1 MMRAPITERE
11 SDAERGAPALEV
23 RALSH
28 RYASPAGE
36 VQALDGAA
44 LRVGAGEFVS
54 LVGPSGCGKT
64 TLLRIAAGLLDVRPP
79 DANHADAGAPGASPG
94 APTSH
99 RRRRQPLKSSGTL
112 AERSSSGT
120 LVFGEGPAH
129 ARREHWLGLVQQ
141 EPGLLPWLT
150 VERNVRLAA
159 ELAGVRADVP
169 ALLERVGIAEFARH
183 HPGEL
188 SGGMRQRVALA
199 RALVH
204 GPRLLLMDEPL
215 GALDELSREAL
226 RLELLRLWERDRVSV
241 LFVTHSIREAVL
253 LSDRICV
260 MSERPGRVLAE
271 LPVDLPRPRSEE
283 LVATPEFVRLEGA
296 VRAVLRGEPALP

>member
-1 MMRAPITERE
+1 MGRVA
-11 SDAERGAPALEV
+11 SAERGAQAADRDAAPALEV

-28 RYASPAGE
+28 RYASAAGE
-36 VQALDGAA
+36 VQALADAS
-44 LRVGAGEFVS
+44 LQVGAGEFVV

-64 TLLRIAAGLLDVRPP
+64 TLLRIAAGLLAPRLSSPP
-79 DANHADAGAPGASPG
+79 PPAPRGGRAL
-94 APTSH
+94 H
-99 RRRRQPLKSSGTL
+99 RRRRQPL
-112 AERSSSGT
+112 ESSGT
-120 LVFGEGPAH
+120 LVFGEAPAH
-129 ARREHWLGLVQQ
+129 ARRERWLGLVQQ
-141 EPGLLPWLT
+141 EPGLLPWLS
-150 VERNVRLAA
+150 VESNVRLAA

-169 ALLERVGIAEFARH
+169 ALLERVGIGEFARH

-215 GALDELSREAL
+215 GALDELSREGL

-271 LPVDLPRPRSEE
+271 LPVTLPRPRGEE
-283 LVATPEFVRLEGA
+283 LVATPEFVHLEGA
-296 VRAVLRGEPALP
+296 VRAALRGEPSPL

>member
-1 MMRAPITERE
+1 MTRAAT
-11 SDAERGAPALEV
+11 AEQEIAAQRDAPALAV

-36 VQALDGAA
+36 VHALDGAA
-44 LRVGAGEFVS
+44 LEVGAGEFVS

-64 TLLRIAAGLLDVRPP
+64 TLLRIAAGLLDARPAEP
-79 DANHADAGAPGASPG
+79 RHPLSGRSG
-94 APTSH
+94 SH
-99 RRRRQPLKSSGTL
+99 TGR

-120 LVFGEGPAH
+120 LALVFGEQPAH

-141 EPGLLPWLT
+141 EPGLLPWLS

-159 ELAGVRADVP
+159 ELAGVRADVH

-253 LSDRICV
+253 LSDRISV

-271 LPVDLPRPRSEE
+271 LPVDMPRPRGEE
-283 LVATPEFVRLEGA
+283 LVATPEFLRLEDA
-296 VRAVLRGEPALP
+296 VRAVLRGDSARP